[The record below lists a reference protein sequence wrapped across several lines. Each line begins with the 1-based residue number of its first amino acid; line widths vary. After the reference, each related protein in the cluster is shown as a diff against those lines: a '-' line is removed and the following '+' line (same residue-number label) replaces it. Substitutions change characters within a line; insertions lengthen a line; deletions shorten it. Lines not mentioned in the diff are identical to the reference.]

1 MRYFCNFFII
11 LLMGLSVEG
20 FAQNY
25 TMNDLC
31 GCYRT
36 DDSNIILNLSA
47 DGIFSIQL
55 YHPNDILI
63 GKWEVKK
70 RTILLNR
77 ELSPRDSITVY
88 HTTEGDVFSLEY
100 TSRIEDNFTGKP
112 YYYFTQKSIK
122 VINANK
128 LLYGYSVKSKRYS
141 IKLKKG
147 PKIYLMRNT
156 DKSAPHKSTSLQ

>member
-1 MRYFCNFFII
+1 M
-11 LLMGLSVEG
+11 
-20 FAQNY
+20 
-25 TMNDLC
+25 
-31 GCYRT
+31 
-36 DDSNIILNLSA
+36 
-47 DGIFSIQL
+47 
-55 YHPNDILI
+55 I